1 MLMQRRFLWRRL
13 WTTSSFIIKWKFSN
27 NNRLSLFLEI
37 FLPWNWLYS
46 SILFT
51 LFLLFLIDTLEDL
64 KFEFTT
70 SNPSIEYSFL
80 LQDPEESILPDKT
93 DSRTLRVSSSGE
105 SPQTVI
111 INNRELEEF
120 EGGLLLIGIQN
131 LNTQL
136 LASIKV
142 AHNWGK

>member
-1 MLMQRRFLWRRL
+1 
-13 WTTSSFIIKWKFSN
+13 
-27 NNRLSLFLEI
+27 
-37 FLPWNWLYS
+37 
-46 SILFT
+46 
-51 LFLLFLIDTLEDL
+51 LEDL

-111 INNRELEEF
+111 INKQELEEF